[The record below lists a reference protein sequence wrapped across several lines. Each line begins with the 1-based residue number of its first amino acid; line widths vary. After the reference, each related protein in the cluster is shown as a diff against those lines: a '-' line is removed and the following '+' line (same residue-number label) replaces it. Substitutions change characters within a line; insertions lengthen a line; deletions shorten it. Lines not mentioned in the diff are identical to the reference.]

1 MANFVGQKQGTRE
14 MIATEHDYLIHVERM
29 DDSSFRSL
37 MEAYG
42 EDVWGYAYSIT
53 RNTHQADDIAQDVF
67 LKAYMTI
74 ANFRG
79 ESSVKTWLLT
89 ITRNLSYNVR
99 KSAFIR
105 KVTLVDIVRGSG
117 TQRSAESQYLDQ
129 AYTND
134 LWNMLLR
141 LPTKYREVL
150 LLDAKYQLTGKEMSN
165 MLNISEGTVKS
176 RLHRARQAVMKS
188 LKEAKE
194 L

>member
-1 MANFVGQKQGTRE
+1 

-29 DDSSFRSL
+29 DDISFRSL

-67 LKAYMTI
+67 LKAFTKI
-74 ANFRG
+74 ADFRG

-105 KVTLVDIVRGSG
+105 KVTLVDVVRGSG

-129 AYTND
+129 VYTNE
-134 LWNMLLR
+134 LWNIVMR
-141 LPTKYREVL
+141 LPIKYREVL
-150 LLDAKYQLTGKEMSN
+150 LLEAKHQLTGKEMSILLG
-165 MLNISEGTVKS
+165 MSEGTVKS
-176 RLHRARQAVMKS
+176 RLHRARQAVTKS
-188 LKEAKE
+188 LKEATE

>member
-1 MANFVGQKQGTRE
+1 
-14 MIATEHDYLIHVERM
+14 MIPTEHDYLIHVESM
-29 DDSSFRSL
+29 DDISFRSL

-53 RNTHQADDIAQDVF
+53 RNSHQADDIAQDVF
-67 LKAYMTI
+67 LKAYTKI
-74 ANFRG
+74 ADFRG

-89 ITRNLSYNVR
+89 ITRNLSYNLR

-105 KVTLVDIVRGSG
+105 KVTLVDAVRGRE

-134 LWNMLLR
+134 LWNMVMQ
-141 LPTKYREVL
+141 LPIKYREVL
-150 LLDAKYQLTGKEMSN
+150 LLEAKHQLTGKEISN
-165 MLNISEGTVKS
+165 LLSISEGTVKS
-176 RLHRARQAVMKS
+176 RLHRARQAVTKS

>member
-1 MANFVGQKQGTRE
+1 
-14 MIATEHDYLIHVERM
+14 MIATDDYLIHVERM
-29 DDSSFRSL
+29 DDISFRSL

-67 LKAYMTI
+67 LKAYTKI
-74 ANFRG
+74 ADFRG

-105 KVTLVDIVRGSG
+105 KVTLVDVVRGG
-117 TQRSAESQYLDQ
+117 RTQQSAESQYLDQ
-129 AYTND
+129 IYTND
-134 LWNMLLR
+134 LWNTVMR
-141 LPTKYREVL
+141 LPAKYREVL
-150 LLDAKYQLTGKEMSN
+150 LLDAKHQLTGKEMSN
-165 MLNISEGTVKS
+165 LLGISEGTVKS
-176 RLHRARQAVMKS
+176 RLHRARQAVTKL
-188 LKEAKE
+188 LKEVKE

>member
-1 MANFVGQKQGTRE
+1 

-29 DDSSFRSL
+29 DDISFRSL

-67 LKAYMTI
+67 LKAFTKI
-74 ANFRG
+74 ADFRG

-105 KVTLVDIVRGSG
+105 KVTLVDVVRCSG

-129 AYTND
+129 VYTNE
-134 LWNMLLR
+134 LWNIVMR
-141 LPTKYREVL
+141 LPIKYREVL
-150 LLDAKYQLTGKEMSN
+150 LLEAKHQLTGKEMSILLG
-165 MLNISEGTVKS
+165 MSEGTVKS
-176 RLHRARQAVMKS
+176 RLHRARQAVTKS
-188 LKEAKE
+188 LKEATE